1 MKKLFNLAYNFGTPV
16 DPIKTEKAIKDM
28 WYTHPSG
35 PGCSITMGGSTTTEL
50 FVEKPVSQ
58 NKPHEVPDDIDG
70 FSCGRTNFE
79 KSKHS

>member
-1 MKKLFNLAYNFGTPV
+1 
-16 DPIKTEKAIKDM
+16 M

-35 PGCSITMGGSTTTEL
+35 PGCSITMGGKYNDRIVCRKT
-50 FVEKPVSQ
+50 VSQ